1 VLQFEAWFEVEEQKQ
16 KKEKGKRK
24 KTFDLRRLRH
34 GLRTRPPIESFI
46 AITAA
51 VEVKSFVLCGLCSH
65 EPHALGY
72 HHRSP

>member
-34 GLRTRPPIESFI
+34 GLRTRPPSNRE
-46 AITAA
+46 
-51 VEVKSFVLCGLCSH
+51 L
-65 EPHALGY
+65 Y
-72 HHRSP
+72 RNNRRS